1 MNNNIYNFPSNT
13 ASNEEK
19 KDIKYGEKVAQAIFK
34 EWFTSGTYNQ
44 RRKWIDTM
52 REHASGE
59 HRMDYYERWFCGG
72 DDTKKTYKDFINV
85 DFEQR
90 CKMLPN
96 KLDIIKNNIND
107 FNFEPQANSID
118 PTNKE
123 IKKDK
128 LIKKIALVK
137 SKGLIEN
144 AKKYLGIDT
153 INPDEIPESED
164 EVMLDSLLNGKEK
177 IEKAE
182 ELLIKSIFLENNIK
196 HKNRRFI
203 DDLVDIGIMSAHVR
217 TDKDYGIV
225 IDYNDPYNYIHSKT
239 NDPYFLDCNYHG
251 VVKRV
256 PISEVKKMSQIDL
269 DDEMLRKAANQQ
281 TPFTYSSEYFAD
293 DNNKVDILHFS
304 FLTHHDDLY
313 VEEENAF
320 GNKRLMYKKNKKF
333 TYNKSNRINDVYD
346 VWYNGVAILNADG
359 SSSYDTH
366 NMQVIKWCRAENT
379 PLNPITFKPLPPF
392 ITVAPSMKN
401 NKLHSVL
408 ERAIPHF
415 IEAQKLDLKIQH
427 LSSELRPSIIDVDVS
442 VFDGITAKDGE
453 KIPAEKIFGLFF
465 GKGIRLYQ
473 THDENMTPQNQRPL
487 QETNNPATG
496 NLERALQMYLFR
508 INQMKESLGIND
520 ATDSVNPNPRTLVA
534 IQEIA
539 RLNSNMALRH
549 LVDGYL
555 DFQLM
560 MAKNISYSLN
570 NVYRWSKQLKEKY
583 NNLIGSDDMISLED
597 LKGRPSAYF
606 GIYIDYIP
614 THEDIR
620 QFNEDINIAMQSGS
634 INIDDVITLKR
645 VKNIRIAESL
655 LRVRIKLNAKN
666 KDKESQMKAQQQI
679 DINAQSAIV
688 KQEEE
693 RKTLEFKY
701 AKEMELLEAQSYYA
715 HQKTQV
721 QTDAQIQVDNN
732 DFAGRM
738 ELAKIG
744 AYAQYERDKYK
755 KDREEEIRMGIVNQ
769 QAKNKSELTEQQKY
783 GILPSFRKF
792 NVMEDSTGA

>member
-34 EWFTSGTYNQ
+34 EWFTSGTHNQ

-59 HRMDYYERWFCGG
+59 HKMDYYERWFCGG
-72 DDTKKTYKDFINV
+72 DDKKKTYKDFINV

-137 SKGLIEN
+137 SKELIEN

-281 TPFTYSSEYFAD
+281 TPFTYSS
-293 DNNKVDILHFS
+293 
-304 FLTHHDDLY
+304 
-313 VEEENAF
+313 
-320 GNKRLMYKKNKKF
+320 
-333 TYNKSNRINDVYD
+333 
-346 VWYNGVAILNADG
+346 
-359 SSSYDTH
+359 SST
-366 NMQVIKWCRAENT
+366 
-379 PLNPITFKPLPPF
+379 
-392 ITVAPSMKN
+392 
-401 NKLHSVL
+401 
-408 ERAIPHF
+408 
-415 IEAQKLDLKIQH
+415 
-427 LSSELRPSIIDVDVS
+427 
-442 VFDGITAKDGE
+442 
-453 KIPAEKIFGLFF
+453 
-465 GKGIRLYQ
+465 
-473 THDENMTPQNQRPL
+473 
-487 QETNNPATG
+487 
-496 NLERALQMYLFR
+496 
-508 INQMKESLGIND
+508 
-520 ATDSVNPNPRTLVA
+520 
-534 IQEIA
+534 
-539 RLNSNMALRH
+539 
-549 LVDGYL
+549 
-555 DFQLM
+555 
-560 MAKNISYSLN
+560 
-570 NVYRWSKQLKEKY
+570 
-583 NNLIGSDDMISLED
+583 
-597 LKGRPSAYF
+597 
-606 GIYIDYIP
+606 
-614 THEDIR
+614 
-620 QFNEDINIAMQSGS
+620 
-634 INIDDVITLKR
+634 
-645 VKNIRIAESL
+645 
-655 LRVRIKLNAKN
+655 
-666 KDKESQMKAQQQI
+666 
-679 DINAQSAIV
+679 
-688 KQEEE
+688 
-693 RKTLEFKY
+693 
-701 AKEMELLEAQSYYA
+701 
-715 HQKTQV
+715 
-721 QTDAQIQVDNN
+721 
-732 DFAGRM
+732 
-738 ELAKIG
+738 
-744 AYAQYERDKYK
+744 
-755 KDREEEIRMGIVNQ
+755 
-769 QAKNKSELTEQQKY
+769 
-783 GILPSFRKF
+783 
-792 NVMEDSTGA
+792 